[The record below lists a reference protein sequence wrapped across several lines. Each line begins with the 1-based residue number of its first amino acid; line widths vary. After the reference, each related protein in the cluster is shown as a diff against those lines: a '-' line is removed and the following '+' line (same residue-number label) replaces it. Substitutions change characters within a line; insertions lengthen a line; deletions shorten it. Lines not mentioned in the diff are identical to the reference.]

1 MDEKD
6 VKTEEFAPE
15 LKTIEDVD
23 KEQELAPVTPETTET
38 PSSDGTK
45 EKIIAIIGEIDSGAD
60 FTDESVFL
68 ESILNALNSYK
79 SVQDRLK
86 ESVEEFPEF
95 GDLLSGVLRGMD
107 PNEAIAR
114 YYDVENMAPP
124 EGDPQFEKYNAAKAE
139 RRSSIEAMNARKKQL
154 EDNQQVSVDNVRK
167 FMEAKGW
174 DKDKAIGFL
183 DKVETLQSDL
193 FDGKLSDNHLV
204 VLEKGFGYDDM
215 IAEKDKEKELAVEDA
230 MIAGKNEG
238 IKERRSKQETG
249 DGLPKLANSA
259 SVADT
264 TKPAKDQFTNG
275 LEQLA
280 NRKRII

>member
-1 MDEKD
+1 MDEED
-6 VKTEEFAPE
+6 VKTEDLTPE
-15 LKTIEDVD
+15 VKPIEDVD
-23 KEQELAPVTPETTET
+23 KEQELNPAITEST
-38 PSSDGTK
+38 GPSGDGTRG
-45 EKIIAIIGEIDSGAD
+45 KIIAIIGEMDPGAD
-60 FTDESVFL
+60 FTNESIFL
-68 ESILNALNSYK
+68 ESVLNALTSYK

-95 GDLLSGVLRGMD
+95 GDMLAGVLKGMD

-124 EGDPQFEKYNAAKAE
+124 EGDPQFDKYNTAKAE
-139 RRSSIEAMNARKKQL
+139 RRSGIDAMNTRKKQL

-174 DKDKAIGFL
+174 DQQTAIEFL
-183 DKVETLQSDL
+183 GKLEEIEADL
-193 FDGKLSDNHLV
+193 FDGKLSDAHLSV
-204 VLEKGFGYDDM
+204 FEKGLGYDNM
-215 IAEKDKEKELAVEDA
+215 VAEKDKEKELAIEDA
-230 MIAGKNEG
+230 RIAGKNEG

-264 TKPAKDQFTNG
+264 TIPAKDKFTTE
-275 LEQLA
+275 LEQVA
-280 NRKRII
+280 NKKRII